1 MKEQK
6 DWYIGTDYYVD
17 YKEKRIQ
24 VQQLVVE
31 EPVEQQLHEQAEMYY
46 ILEGELEGKENDQ
59 VVTLCAGD
67 VMFTSFGDV
76 HSVRNVTDK
85 PAKMPLFLQA
95 KFANVPLFLLYEK
108 AKMPLFLRN
117 PQQG

>member
-46 ILEGELEGKENDQ
+46 ILEGSGEAWVNG
-59 VVTLCAGD
+59 
-67 VMFTSFGDV
+67 TSFSLGRAAF
-76 HSVRNVTDK
+76 SACTCTIFTASAAPMR
-85 PAKMPLFLQA
+85 P
-95 KFANVPLFLLYEK
+95 
-108 AKMPLFLRN
+108 
-117 PQQG
+117 

>member
-1 MKEQK
+1 MKERK

-46 ILEGELEGKENDQ
+46 IWRAAARPGSTGPAFLW
-59 VVTLCAGD
+59 AGAAFSACTCTI
-67 VMFTSFGDV
+67 FTASAAP
-76 HSVRNVTDK
+76 VR
-85 PAKMPLFLQA
+85 P
-95 KFANVPLFLLYEK
+95 
-108 AKMPLFLRN
+108 
-117 PQQG
+117 